1 MSDYLWFAGNGEC
14 FEGSDAI
21 SYTSSIRR
29 KNELVF
35 TDVKCIG
42 TQIIEICDNLDV
54 TDNPV
59 CDLFQQCE
67 AIDYLSVLVDFLK
80 KQIEDF
86 QY

>member
-1 MSDYLWFAGNGEC
+1 MSSYLWVDMDGEYLEDGN
-14 FEGSDAI
+14 AI
-21 SYTSSIRR
+21 SYASSIRT
-29 KNELVF
+29 KNESVF

-42 TQIIEICDNLDV
+42 TQIIEVCDNLDV
-54 TDNPV
+54 TDNPI

-86 QY
+86 RY